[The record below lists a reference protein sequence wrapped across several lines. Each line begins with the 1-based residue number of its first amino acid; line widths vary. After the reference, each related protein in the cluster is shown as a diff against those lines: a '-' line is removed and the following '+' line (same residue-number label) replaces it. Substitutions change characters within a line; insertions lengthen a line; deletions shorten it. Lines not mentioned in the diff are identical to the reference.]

1 MTSFIFLAIFFLFCG
16 SDSFAQVYK
25 YTDKEGKVYY
35 TDNPSSP
42 LIKNEKSNPKEEK
55 SKEQVVPKKKSNGA
69 VKDVNQLGEE
79 LLEKELG
86 KPPEKQDRRLIQDL
100 REALYGDVSGK
111 KGKNL
116 DDVEGKTSKKEK
128 GDR

>member
-1 MTSFIFLAIFFLFCG
+1 MASVIFLVIFFLFCG

-25 YTDKEGKVYY
+25 YVDKDGKVYY

-42 LIKNEKSNPKEEK
+42 LIKNGKSNNKEEK
-55 SKEQVVPKKKSNGA
+55 SQEQLLPKKKSNGA

-79 LLEKELG
+79 LLEKELA

-111 KGKNL
+111 KGKDRENP
-116 DDVEGKTSKKEK
+116 EGKAPKKE
-128 GDR
+128 

>member
-1 MTSFIFLAIFFLFCG
+1 MASVIFFLIFFLFCG

-25 YTDKEGKVYY
+25 YVDKDGKVYY

-42 LIKNEKSNPKEEK
+42 LIKNEKSN
-55 SKEQVVPKKKSNGA
+55 KEQKPREQIPPKKKGNGT

-79 LLEKELG
+79 LLEKELA

-111 KGKNL
+111 KGKNPE
-116 DDVEGKTSKKEK
+116 D
-128 GDR
+128 

>member
-1 MTSFIFLAIFFLFCG
+1 MASVIFAVIFFLFCG

-25 YTDKEGKVYY
+25 YVDKNGKVYY

-42 LIKNEKSNPKEEK
+42 LIKDGKSNKEEK
-55 SKEQVVPKKKSNGA
+55 TKEQIAPKKKSNGT

-79 LLEKELG
+79 LLEKELA

-100 REALYGDVSGK
+100 REALYGDISGK

-116 DDVEGKTSKKEK
+116 EDLDSKTLKK
-128 GDR
+128 